1 VKFLHHLLGGL
12 LVLAKVA
19 IVDARGRG
27 FSEVVGEQLV
37 TTGAVKWGLDCL
49 LAFRV
54 GKGLIDL
61 SQGEGPECCDMYSL
75 RVLAV
80 LDHLFEALDGGLGFD
95 PFRLFVFRFGQI
107 VAQVELD
114 GAAVAAAVVDAASGG
129 FAVAT
134 RATRF
139 LVERGGVFR
148 NAPMH
153 HESEVTKMLLMC
165 GQLHIRRDN
174 IRWLQFQRFS

>member
-1 VKFLHHLLGGL
+1 ML
-12 LVLAKVA
+12 
-19 IVDARGRG
+19 
-27 FSEVVGEQLV
+27 Q
-37 TTGAVKWGLDCL
+37 
-49 LAFRV
+49 
-54 GKGLIDL
+54 
-61 SQGEGPECCDMYSL
+61 YSL

-95 PFRLFVFRFGQI
+95 PFRLFVFRFGQV

-139 LVERGGVFR
+139 LVERGGVFG
-148 NAPMH
+148 NAPVH
-153 HESEVTKMLLMC
+153 HESKVTKMLLMC